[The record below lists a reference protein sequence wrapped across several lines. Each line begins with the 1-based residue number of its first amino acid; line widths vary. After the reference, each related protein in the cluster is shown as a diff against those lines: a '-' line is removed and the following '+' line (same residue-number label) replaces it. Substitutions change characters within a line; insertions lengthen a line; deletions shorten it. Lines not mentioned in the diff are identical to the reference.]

1 MSFLI
6 VIGLTG
12 STGAGKGS
20 VCRAFLNYNINS
32 IDTDQTSRSVC
43 DIGKPCLNE
52 LTEAFGDQILNP
64 DKSLNRKALA
74 NIAFSDTEKHLTLNK
89 ITHKHILN
97 EVRDWLEIEKSNG
110 KNAAIVDAPLLF
122 ESGFDKECDVI
133 IAVTAD
139 KETRIKRIIT
149 RDNITLDEANLR
161 ISKQH
166 DDIFYTKNAD
176 YVIVNNEKL
185 DDVNIQVDNIYKS
198 LFGKSSK

>member
-1 MSFLI
+1 MI

-12 STGAGKGS
+12 STGSGKGC
-20 VCRAFLNYNINS
+20 VCHAFLKYNINS

-52 LTEAFGDQILNP
+52 LTEAFGDQILNS
-64 DKSLNRKALA
+64 DRSLNRKALA

-97 EVRDWLEIEKSNG
+97 EVRNWLEIEKSNG
-110 KNAAIVDAPLLF
+110 KKAAIVDAPLLY
-122 ESGFDKECDVI
+122 ESGFDKDCDII
-133 IAVTAD
+133 IAVIAD
-139 KETRIKRIIT
+139 KDIRIKRIIN

-166 DDIFYTKNAD
+166 DDFFYTKNAD

-185 DDVNIQVDNIYKS
+185 DEVNIQVEKIYTS
-198 LFGKSSK
+198 LFRKASK